1 MMSPIMRLR
10 AGKKNAALIFCGM
23 LVAVSILAFYL
34 QQKGQAQQANAEL
47 AQMQRNAQRI
57 VMLRHPLPPPPP
69 EGTSLQTL
77 LKTSAEKL
85 GVRLGTVRSDKN
97 NLDVA
102 LPPQPVKP
110 LLLWLEN
117 LQQAYGMGVNSIDLS
132 LHGDEV
138 RVQALTL
145 QVISVH

>member
-1 MMSPIMRLR
+1 MRQNV
-10 AGKKNAALIFCGM
+10 GKKSTALIFCGM
-23 LVAVSILAFYL
+23 LFAVSILAFYL

-57 VMLRHPLPPPPP
+57 AMLRHPLPPPPP
-69 EGTSLQTL
+69 EGVSLQTL

-85 GVRLGTVRSDKN
+85 GLRLGTVRSDKN
-97 NLDVA
+97 NLDVV

-117 LQQAYGMGVNSIDLS
+117 LQQEYGMGVNSIELS

-138 RVQALTL
+138 RVQALSL

>member
-1 MMSPIMRLR
+1 MMSPTMRQNV
-10 AGKKNAALIFCGM
+10 GKKSTALIFCGM
-23 LVAVSILAFYL
+23 LFAVSILAFYL

-57 VMLRHPLPPPPP
+57 AMLRHPLPPPPP
-69 EGTSLQTL
+69 EGASLQTL
-77 LKTSAEKL
+77 LKTSAAKL
-85 GVRLGTVRSDKN
+85 GLRLGTVRSDKN
-97 NLDVA
+97 NLDVV

-117 LQQAYGMGVNSIDLS
+117 LQQEYGMGVNSIELS

-138 RVQALTL
+138 RVQALSL